1 MCLKICCIL
10 NIIKYNN
17 LIPGCLVNFTSTP
30 TPFLCKSSFLAFE
43 VRENFNKI
51 YYIFKFIIK

>member
-30 TPFLCKSSFLAFE
+30 TPFFMQ
-43 VRENFNKI
+43 
-51 YYIFKFIIK
+51 KFIPRIRS